1 MLNIDSFSAEIKQ
14 AFIQLIAKHTG
25 LEIRE
30 REQSALCQKL
40 VVRMN
45 IVKLNCPETYY
56 QLLDSNTLNSER
68 EWTELILDLTNL
80 ESYFFR
86 DKDLFNLLRN
96 TLLPELIQRKQ
107 YNKTLRICSA
117 GCSTGEEPYSLAIL
131 LKELIPDLE
140 QWNLM
145 ILGVDINSS
154 ALQRAK
160 IGIYRPW
167 SFRNVD
173 IEIKQRYFQL
183 INNQYHID
191 SQIKDMLTFQSLNLV
206 KDLFMRP
213 KSELRDMDLILC
225 RNVFIYF
232 EPSAIDKVLNKFHQ
246 ALQPLGYLIA
256 GHAELHGQNLS
267 QFQTKV
273 FPEALIYQRHANN
286 FIDLPLVYL
295 PNDKTYLSVD
305 ELSIKLHN
313 NTLQNKNYN
322 LYQAALNLLK
332 QLPPDTKLPRLGNLT
347 AAELIVQVETA
358 LETTDLETK

>member
-14 AFIQLIAKHTG
+14 AFIQLIAKYTG

-30 REQSALCQKL
+30 REQSALYQKL

-45 IVKLNCPETYY
+45 TLKINRPENYYRLLN
-56 QLLDSNTLNSER
+56 SNTLDSEQ
-68 EWTELILDLTNL
+68 EWAEFILNLTNL

-86 DKDLFNLLRN
+86 DKELFNLLRN

-131 LKELIPDLE
+131 LKELISDLE

-191 SQIKDMLTFQSLNLV
+191 SQIKDMLTFQTVNLV
-206 KDLFMRP
+206 KDRFTRP
-213 KSELRDMDLILC
+213 QCELRDMDLILC

-232 EPSAIDKVLNKFHQ
+232 EPSAIDKVLNKFHE

-273 FPEALIYQRHANN
+273 FPEALIYQRQANN

-295 PNDKTYLSVD
+295 PSDKTYLSVD

>member
-1 MLNIDSFSAEIKQ
+1 VSNIESFSAEIKQ
-14 AFIQLIAKHTG
+14 AFFRLVAKHTG

-30 REQSALCQKL
+30 REQAEFYQKIL
-40 VVRMN
+40 VRMN
-45 IVKLNCPETYY
+45 ILKLNRPENYY
-56 QLLDSNTLNSER
+56 QLLNSNTLNGER
-68 EWTELILDLTNL
+68 EWAELILDFTNL

-86 DKDLFNLLRN
+86 DKELFNLLRN
-96 TLLPELIQRKQ
+96 TLLPELIQRQQ

-131 LKELIPDLE
+131 LKELIPDLNR
-140 QWNLM
+140 WNLM

-154 ALQRAK
+154 ALEKAK
-160 IGIYRPW
+160 AGIYRPW

-173 IEIKQRYFQL
+173 TEIKQRYFRL

-191 SQIKDMLTFQSLNLV
+191 SQIKEMLTFQTLNLV
-206 KDLFMRP
+206 KDPFTRP

-232 EPSAIDKVLNKFHQ
+232 EPSAIANVLNKFNQ

-286 FIDLPLVYL
+286 IVDLPLVYS
-295 PNDKTYLSVD
+295 PDDKTYLSTNNLSV
-305 ELSIKLHN
+305 ELQN
-313 NTLQNKNYN
+313 QTLQNTNFN

-332 QLPPDTKLPRLGNLT
+332 QLPPDTKIPRLGNLT
-347 AAELIVQVETA
+347 AAELILQVETA
-358 LETTDLETK
+358 LNLTDLETK

>member
-1 MLNIDSFSAEIKQ
+1 MSNIESFSIELKQ
-14 AFIQLIAKHTG
+14 AFIRLIAKHTG

-30 REQSALCQKL
+30 RDQSALYQKIGS
-40 VVRMN
+40 RMSAL
-45 IVKLNCPETYY
+45 KLSRPETYY
-56 QLLDSNTLNSER
+56 QFLNSNTLDSER
-68 EWTELILDLTNL
+68 EWAELVLGLTNL

-86 DKDLFNLLRN
+86 DKELFNLLQN

-145 ILGVDINSS
+145 ILGVDINAS
-154 ALQRAK
+154 ALEKAK
-160 IGIYRPW
+160 TGIYRPW

-173 IEIKQRYFQL
+173 TEIKQRYFQL
-183 INNQYHID
+183 IDNQYYVD
-191 SQIKDMLTFQSLNLV
+191 SQIKKMLTFQSLNLV
-206 KDLFMRP
+206 KDLFTRP

-232 EPSAIDKVLNKFHQ
+232 EPSAIAHVLNKFNQ

-286 FIDLPLVYL
+286 FVDFPLVFL
-295 PNDKTYLSVD
+295 SSDKTYITVDKLSVQ
-305 ELSIKLHN
+305 LPN
-313 NTLQNKNYN
+313 NTRQNTNFN

-332 QLPPDTKLPRLGNLT
+332 QLPPDTKIPRLGNLT
-347 AAELIVQVETA
+347 AAELILQVETA
-358 LETTDLETK
+358 LNTLETK